1 MITIIVILTCSNL
14 RNAFPT
20 HGDQDILLRTK
31 QPKYGFSKN
40 SIAQNPVS
48 NPFDFETKTNA
59 TYALKYTCES
69 FQITK
74 LHVLHTCSTRRVY
87 TCIRTHPLYRAPTYT
102 IVYHSNNT
110 CFKMHEGLWLEIVS
124 C

>member
-1 MITIIVILTCSNL
+1 MTITIIVILTCSNL

-20 HGDQDILLRTK
+20 HGDQDIPLRTK

-59 TYALKYTCES
+59 IYALKYTCES
-69 FQITK
+69 FQIRK
-74 LHVLHTCSTRRVY
+74 LICIAHMLYKEGIIMYTHSTLVPSIHIY
-87 TCIRTHPLYRAPTYT
+87 NSISF
-102 IVYHSNNT
+102 I
-110 CFKMHEGLWLEIVS
+110 
-124 C
+124 

>member
-1 MITIIVILTCSNL
+1 MLELTERISDARRPRYPL
-14 RNAFPT
+14 KDKT
-20 HGDQDILLRTK
+20 TK
-31 QPKYGFSKN
+31 IRFLKN

-74 LHVLHTCSTRRVY
+74 L
-87 TCIRTHPLYRAPTYT
+87 TCITHMLYKEGINMYT
-102 IVYHSNNT
+102 HSSLVPSIHIYNSISS
-110 CFKMHEGLWLEIVS
+110 K
-124 C
+124 